1 MRNRWL
7 FLALGFS
14 VLLNMVVGVVVV
26 FPILSN
32 PVVTGNYLT
41 EDINLV
47 ARIQRANFL
56 GEVLK
61 KQFEIDGGKN
71 LPTIISQLAQ
81 DPRPQLWMSGELKMN
96 SQSFI
101 VLTREETEAVIA
113 HELAHIILGHPFKK
127 PHEKP
132 DMKEEMEADKLIAT
146 RRYVSRQALIGA
158 IEKLSRNE
166 HEKATRVG
174 AIGK

>member
-1 MRNRWL
+1 MKNRWL
-7 FLALGFS
+7 FIALGFS
-14 VLLNMVVGVVVV
+14 TLLNMVVGSMFV
-26 FPILSN
+26 FSILSN
-32 PVVTGNYLT
+32 PVFTGDYDT
-41 EDINLV
+41 EDINLW

-61 KQFEIDGGKN
+61 RQFEIDGGKN

-81 DPRPQLWMSGELKMN
+81 NPNPQLWMSGELRMS

-113 HELAHIILGHPFKK
+113 HELAHLILGHLPKG
-127 PHEKP
+127 PNEESDMEEEK
-132 DMKEEMEADKLIAT
+132 EADKFAV
-146 RRYVSRQALIGA
+146 RYVERRALIGA

-166 HEKATRVG
+166 YEKATRVA
-174 AIGK
+174 AIRK